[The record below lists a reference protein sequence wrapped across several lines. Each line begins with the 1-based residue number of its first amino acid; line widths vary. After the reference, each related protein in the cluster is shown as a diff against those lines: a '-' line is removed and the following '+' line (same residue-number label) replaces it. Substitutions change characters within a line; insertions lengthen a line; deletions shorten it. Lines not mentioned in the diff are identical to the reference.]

1 VILTSGDAGK
11 TWTTESVP
19 AGIGALN
26 AVSCVKNT
34 TDCWA
39 VGKTSPGGVAILST
53 VESS

>member
-1 VILTSGDAGK
+1 
-11 TWTTESVP
+11 VP